1 MKRLLTIVLV
11 FTLFV
16 SLSSIGTFA
25 AEVAGTKCTKVGST
39 KDSKGK
45 RYTCIKLGK
54 KLYWNNGST
63 IAKPPRANELTF
75 FQAHRNGNAEE
86 LLKIA
91 ISSLGI
97 LQSKTKMTSGPKFG
111 LSVVDVRQNTV
122 LLEVDAVKSQL
133 YVMQPSG
140 VTTSLGIEKNGG
152 IPTDSRNLNDLRLS
166 LDAKSIFAFDYDMD
180 FYRIDISSATP
191 VWTRLF
197 TGSQLE
203 GLIESLG
210 GNREHDWVRGFEI
223 TGADELLLMTKN
235 SLNGTLRFWNIKTS
249 LLSASLPR
257 VIKTGEF
264 ASSNVLGDSTAE
276 MSISPNGSQVA
287 ILHTV
292 STLTPKSRLL
302 IYSVRDNNFK
312 EVPVSQLYD
321 GNNYYITWL
330 DENNLLTTIDMVW
343 ENDKEGGRVTCL
355 LALKTSMKCLN
366 IAGVSGY
373 SLIGSR

>member
-140 VTTSLGIEKNGG
+140 VTTSIGIEKNGG

-249 LLSASLPR
+249 LLSASLTR
-257 VIKTGEF
+257 VIKTG
-264 ASSNVLGDSTAE
+264 
-276 MSISPNGSQVA
+276 
-287 ILHTV
+287 
-292 STLTPKSRLL
+292 
-302 IYSVRDNNFK
+302 
-312 EVPVSQLYD
+312 
-321 GNNYYITWL
+321 
-330 DENNLLTTIDMVW
+330 
-343 ENDKEGGRVTCL
+343 
-355 LALKTSMKCLN
+355 
-366 IAGVSGY
+366 
-373 SLIGSR
+373 